1 MKYVK
6 FICDTPYCGTKMEE
20 YLSFD
25 DDVTEEEL
33 NDILNDRIYDNAESF
48 EYCATGWGEDFES
61 EEDREAYYE
70 DCTGSWAF
78 VTKEEYEENTSE

>member
-6 FICDTPYCGTKMEE
+6 FICDTPYCGTETEE

-25 DDVTEEEL
+25 DDITEEEL
-33 NDILNDRIYDNAESF
+33 NDILNDIIHDNAESF

-78 VTKEEYEENTSE
+78 VTKEEYEENISE